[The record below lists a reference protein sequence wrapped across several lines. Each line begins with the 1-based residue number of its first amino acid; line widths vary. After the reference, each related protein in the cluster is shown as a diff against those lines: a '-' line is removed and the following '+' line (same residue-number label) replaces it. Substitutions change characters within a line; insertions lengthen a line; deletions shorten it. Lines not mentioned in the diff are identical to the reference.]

1 MNVIKGYWEDGIY
14 ILNTIKFTEDDWN
27 TEYKGSIYEESLYSY
42 LIKSHEY
49 GTFWIP
55 KNYVKNI

>member
-1 MNVIKGYWEDGIY
+1 MIIKGYWEDGIY
-14 ILNTIKFTEDDWN
+14 ILNTVKFTEDDWN
-27 TEYKGSIYEESLYSY
+27 TEYKGSNYEESFYCY